1 MKQFLVFIAILL
13 YCNLY
18 AQDFNVEEY
27 IQKGI
32 DAFGN
37 AQYEEAINYLRP
49 CEEFYSQFSDSVSK
63 SNDAELLSMEATVY
77 GSLGDYKKAIDCET
91 KSSIILKSLYGVNH
105 PDYATSLSNL
115 ANEYSNLGDYNK
127 AIEIGTQA
135 MDIRK
140 QMFGEKHPDY
150 AASLSDLANYYS
162 NQGDYSKA
170 VEFGTQAMNIRKQ
183 ALG

>member
-1 MKQFLVFIAILL
+1 MNYLKNYKLPEQLINHSIINNQMKQFLVFIAILL

-91 KSSIILKSLYGVNH
+91 KSSIILNN
-105 PDYATSLSNL
+105 LSVSFLLLLHLHHIVHLRKISYLSFALDPILHKLKLNNL
-115 ANEYSNLGDYNK
+115 NRLHH
-127 AIEIGTQA
+127 QLF
-135 MDIRK
+135 
-140 QMFGEKHPDY
+140 Q
-150 AASLSDLANYYS
+150 L
-162 NQGDYSKA
+162 NQ
-170 VEFGTQAMNIRKQ
+170 
-183 ALG
+183 